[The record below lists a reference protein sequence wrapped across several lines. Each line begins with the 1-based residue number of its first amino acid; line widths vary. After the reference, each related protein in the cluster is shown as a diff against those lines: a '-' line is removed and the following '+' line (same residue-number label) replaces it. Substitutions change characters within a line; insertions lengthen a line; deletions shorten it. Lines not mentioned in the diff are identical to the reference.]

1 LNNRDRC
8 STHAQTPGLQS
19 TMQRTAR
26 CWRDKTA
33 EEHSLIQTSQGLQAN
48 SWEIPGLSQPAKS
61 LGIAIQRTFNQQQHL
76 LVLLLSS
83 ERHAGILCLLGVLH
97 DLLAQNPAIVRCTIS
112 AWNLRKKTLMGS
124 KTCKWR
130 KNLETIEKHKLPFLW
145 LRRSLANGKGSNLR
159 SVQSFLALRVDEVA
173 CRLLL
178 AQVRCIFLT
187 FSIRGQLWTTTTIS
201 LRLFAPRGN
210 SAPSVLLIDRRLAY
224 SPMGAGAV
232 LRSLLRKSSL
242 YLPGTETTSL
252 LILDQAIARKKHDPS
267 LSVCLFTSVCVCVCG
282 CVSLASSN
290 ASKKC
295 TTWPTYLPCTEWCLP
310 DVIAS
315 KSTSATSAP
324 ESLSFLLRQP

>member
-1 LNNRDRC
+1 
-8 STHAQTPGLQS
+8 
-19 TMQRTAR
+19 
-26 CWRDKTA
+26 
-33 EEHSLIQTSQGLQAN
+33 
-48 SWEIPGLSQPAKS
+48 
-61 LGIAIQRTFNQQQHL
+61 
-76 LVLLLSS
+76 
-83 ERHAGILCLLGVLH
+83 
-97 DLLAQNPAIVRCTIS
+97 
-112 AWNLRKKTLMGS
+112 MGS
-124 KTCKWR
+124 KICKWR

-187 FSIRGQLWTTTTIS
+187 FSICGQLWTTTTTIY
-201 LRLFAPRGN
+201 LRLLRMFAPRGN
-210 SAPSVLLIDRRLAY
+210 SALSVLLIDRRLAY
-224 SPMGAGAV
+224 SPMGTGAV

-267 LSVCLFTSVCVCVCG
+267 LSVCLSVCLFTSVCVCVRG
-282 CVSLASSN
+282 CVSLGSSN

-295 TTWPTYLPCTEWCLP
+295 TTWPTYLLCTEWCLP